1 MKALVKK
8 SIGTRGSHKE
18 KLLDELVERA
28 RPYVRASLA
37 EWLEQIL
44 EQPILSTPSSPPLR
58 LTFKDFVKLSD
69 DEQRA
74 WRHRILDLEE
84 KWLVGQLA
92 KRKAEWILVVGDKVV
107 KSSPSLE
114 KLPTKKEVYR
124 IAKDRG
130 FAPFLYIKDL
140 LIEESEVS
148 SGNSSWSRI
157 AIDDFYP
164 TIEFYH
170 KTFIVY
176 VRSCHSRSRAP
187 VARSAAAA
195 CRDDSALS
203 RHPAGRR

>member
-148 SGNSSWSRI
+148 SGNSS
-157 AIDDFYP
+157 
-164 TIEFYH
+164 
-170 KTFIVY
+170 
-176 VRSCHSRSRAP
+176 
-187 VARSAAAA
+187 
-195 CRDDSALS
+195 
-203 RHPAGRR
+203 